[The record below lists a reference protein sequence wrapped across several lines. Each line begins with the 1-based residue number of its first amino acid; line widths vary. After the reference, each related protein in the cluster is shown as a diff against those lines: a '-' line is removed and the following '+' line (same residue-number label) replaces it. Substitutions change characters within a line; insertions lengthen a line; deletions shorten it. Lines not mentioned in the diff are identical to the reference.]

1 MKPVLPAIA
10 IFILYPFDFKENKDA
25 QNYMSVK
32 KIKGSYKKK
41 SPGRFF
47 QGFLPNSK
55 QLSFK
60 RVLIW
65 VVKLLAFGL
74 FLFFTLFALVY
85 IGTFGQ
91 LPDSNTL
98 IKIKE
103 PVASEVYSKD
113 NKLLGRY
120 YTENRSNV
128 TFKEIAPNLIN
139 ALIATED
146 NRFYE
151 HRGIDEWALL
161 RVVVKTLLLVDHSSG
176 GGSTL
181 SQQIVK
187 NIFGRKNYG
196 PLTIPVSKIRE
207 SIIAYR
213 LERLYSK
220 EEILTLYLN
229 TVPFGEN
236 TFGVELAA
244 ERFFSVRPNKLTVP
258 QAATLVGML
267 KANNYYNPRINPE
280 HSLRRRNT
288 VISQMAKYN
297 YITPDQARKYSS
309 EPLALKYN
317 YLVYN
322 TGPGAYFRE
331 LIRPQL
337 EEWCS
342 ENNKAD
348 GHPYNLY
355 TDGLKIV
362 TTIDFRMQRYA
373 EMAVQEKM
381 KELQSTFEKHWNGK
395 DPWGKNNSVVVRA
408 MKRSE
413 RYRKMKES
421 GKTAGE
427 ITTIFSEPVNMK
439 IFTWDGEKQVRI
451 SPLDSVKYALK
462 VLHCAFIAIEP
473 QTGDIK
479 AWIGG
484 NNFKFFQY
492 DHILAPRQVG
502 STFKPIIYAS
512 ALENGISADKY
523 YPNEKTTYSEY
534 QDWSPGN
541 SNEEYGG
548 FYSLEG
554 ALCKSVNTVSVQ
566 VLLDSGIS
574 EAIDLARK
582 MGIKANLPD
591 VPSLA
596 LGSADIPLIQLAQ
609 AYACLDN
616 LGKKVTPNYLIR
628 IEDSNGKVLKKFLPE
643 NEELEAMSPETAK
656 IITRY
661 LEAVVNE
668 GTGAEIRSLYKI
680 EGAFAG
686 KTGTTQNF
694 ADGWFMGYTPD
705 LVTGCW
711 VGGEEPSIH
720 FRNIALGRGGYMAL
734 PVVGK
739 FFNKLYRDA
748 AFRDFKSHSFPS
760 LDESTLAL
768 LDIPHFTETYNPKGR
783 SGFWNIFGGDAKK
796 REERKAERQEIKTEA
811 DWQTNTKKE
820 PQKKEDQKSNIW
832 RRIKDALK
840 KKE

>member
-1 MKPVLPAIA
+1 MRVFLA
-10 IFILYPFDFKENKDA
+10 E
-25 QNYMSVK
+25 QNRAYTIQNMSVK
-32 KIKGSYKKK
+32 KNKGSDKKK
-41 SPGRFF
+41 RSKGFF
-47 QGFLPNSK
+47 AGLSSISK
-55 QLSFK
+55 QPWFK
-60 RVLIW
+60 RVLMW
-65 VVKLLAFGL
+65 GLKLALFGL
-74 FLFFTLFALVY
+74 FLLLTLFALVY

-128 TFKEIAPNLIN
+128 NFKDISPNLIN

-146 NRFYE
+146 SRFYE

-161 RVVVKTLLLVDHSSG
+161 RVVVKTFFLADRSSG

-181 SQQIVK
+181 SQQIAK

-196 PLTIPVSKIRE
+196 PLTMPVSKIRE

-220 EEILTLYLN
+220 QEILTLYLN

-236 TFGVELAA
+236 TFGIELAA
-244 ERFFSVRPNKLTVP
+244 ERFFSVRPIKLTVP

-267 KANNYYNPRINPE
+267 KANNYYNPRTNPE
-280 HSLRRRNT
+280 HSLQRRNT
-288 VISQMAKYN
+288 VISQMTKN
-297 YITPDQARKYSS
+297 KYITPAQAKIYSN
-309 EPLALKYN
+309 EPLGLKYN
-317 YLVYN
+317 FLVYN

-337 EEWCS
+337 EQWCS
-342 ENNKAD
+342 ENTKAD
-348 GHPYNLY
+348 GNPYNLY
-355 TDGLKIV
+355 TDGIKII

-373 EMAVQEKM
+373 EMAMQEKM
-381 KELQSTFEKHWNGK
+381 KELQATFEKHWGGK
-395 DPWGKNNSVVVRA
+395 DPWGKNNAIVLRA

-413 RYRKMKES
+413 RYRKMKEA
-421 GKTAGE
+421 GKSQTE
-427 ITTIFSEPVNMK
+427 ITTAFKVPVNMK
-439 IFTWDGEKQVRI
+439 IFSWDGDKQVKI
-451 SPLDSVKYALK
+451 SPTDSVRYALK
-462 VLHCAFIAIEP
+462 LLQCGFIAIEP
-473 QTGDIK
+473 KSGDIK
-479 AWIGG
+479 VWIGG
-484 NNFKFFQY
+484 NDFRYFQY
-492 DHILAPRQVG
+492 DHVLAARQAG

-512 ALENGISADKY
+512 ALENGLSPDKY
-523 YPNEKTTYSEY
+523 YPNKKTTYSEY

-541 SNEEYGG
+541 SNDEYGG

-566 VLLDSGIS
+566 VLMDSGIS
-574 EAIDLARK
+574 EAITLAHK
-582 MGIKANLPD
+582 MGIKADLPE
-591 VPSLA
+591 VLSLA
-596 LGSADIPLIQLAQ
+596 LGVADISLLQLAQ

-616 LGKKVTPNYLIR
+616 LGKTVNTNYLIR
-628 IEDSNGKVLKKFLPE
+628 IEDGNGKVLKKFIPD
-643 NEELEAMSPETAK
+643 NDQKEAMSPETAK
-656 IITRY
+656 IITHF
-661 LEAVVNE
+661 LEAVANE
-668 GTGAEIRSLYKI
+668 GTAAEIRSLYKV

-720 FRNIALGRGGYMAL
+720 FRNIALGRGGYTAL

-739 FFNKLYRDA
+739 FFNKLYRDP
-748 AFRDFKSHSFPS
+748 AFRDYKNHTFPA
-760 LDESTLAL
+760 LDESTLAM
-768 LDIPHFTETYNPKGR
+768 LDIPHFTETYKEKRKSN
-783 SGFWNIFGGDAKK
+783 FWNIFGGEANKK
-796 REERKAERQEIKTEA
+796 TERKAERQDNRKEPEKESEIK
-811 DWQTNTKKE
+811 KE
-820 PQKKEDQKSNIW
+820 EPKPSIW
-832 RRIKDALK
+832 RKIKEALK

>member
-1 MKPVLPAIA
+1 
-10 IFILYPFDFKENKDA
+10 
-25 QNYMSVK
+25 MSVK
-32 KIKGSYKKK
+32 KNKGSEKKK
-41 SPGRFF
+41 STKGLFSRFTS
-47 QGFLPNSK
+47 NSK
-55 QLSFK
+55 QSLTK

-65 VVKLLAFGL
+65 GLKLSLFGL
-74 FLFFTLFALVY
+74 FLLLILFALVY

-128 TFKEIAPNLIN
+128 NYKEISPNMVN

-161 RVVVKTLLLVDHSSG
+161 RVVVKTFLLTDHSSG

-196 PLTIPVSKIRE
+196 PLTLPVSKIRE

-213 LERLYSK
+213 LERLYTK
-220 EEILTLYLN
+220 EQILTLYLN

-236 TFGVELAA
+236 TFGIELAA
-244 ERFFSVRPNKLTVP
+244 ERFFSVRPNKLTVA

-267 KANNYYNPRINPE
+267 KANNYYNPRTNPE
-280 HSLRRRNT
+280 RSIQRRNT
-288 VISQMAKYN
+288 VISQMAKYK
-297 YITPDQARKYSS
+297 YITPEQAKRYSS
-309 EPLALKYN
+309 EPLGLKYN

-342 ENNKAD
+342 ENTKAD
-348 GHPYNLY
+348 GTPYNLY

-362 TTIDFRMQRYA
+362 TTIDYRMQRCA
-373 EMAVQEKM
+373 EMAQQEKM
-381 KELQSTFEKHWNGK
+381 KELQSTFEKHWDGK
-395 DPWGKNNSVVVRA
+395 DPWGKNNSVVLRA
-408 MKRSE
+408 MKRSD
-413 RYRKMKES
+413 RYRKMKE
-421 GKTAGE
+421 AGRSAAE
-427 ITTIFSEPVNMK
+427 ITEAFKVPLNMK
-439 IFTWDGEKQVRI
+439 IFSWDGDKQVKI
-451 SPLDSVKYALK
+451 SPLDSVKYSLK
-462 VLHCAFIAIEP
+462 ILHSAFIAIEP
-473 QTGDIK
+473 ASGDIK
-479 AWIGG
+479 VWIGG
-484 NNFKFFQY
+484 NDFRHFQF
-492 DHILAPRQVG
+492 DHMSAPRQVG
-502 STFKPIIYAS
+502 STFKPILYAS
-512 ALENGISADKY
+512 ALEHGIPADKY
-523 YPNEKTTYSEY
+523 YPNEKNTYSEY

-541 SNEEYGG
+541 SNDEYGG

-566 VLLDSGIS
+566 VIMDSGIS
-574 EAIDLARK
+574 EAISLARK
-582 MGIKANLPD
+582 MGIKADLPE

-616 LGKKVTPNYLIR
+616 LGKTVTPNYLIR
-628 IEDSNGKVLKKFLPE
+628 IEDGNGRVLQKYVPE
-643 NEELEAMSPETAK
+643 NQEQEAMSPETAK
-656 IITRY
+656 IITHF
-661 LEAVVNE
+661 LESVVNE
-668 GTGAEIRSLYKI
+668 GTGSEIRSLYKI
-680 EGAFAG
+680 EGPFAG

-711 VGGEEPSIH
+711 VGGEEPAIH

-734 PVVGK
+734 PIVGK
-739 FFNKLYRDA
+739 FFNKLYRDP
-748 AFRDFKSHSFPS
+748 AFRDYKNHSFPS
-760 LDESTLAL
+760 LDESTLAM
-768 LDIPHFTETYNPKGR
+768 LDIPHFKETNDEKKR
-783 SGFWNIFGGDAKK
+783 SNFWNIFGSDSKK
-796 REERKAERQEIKTEA
+796 QEEHKAERQNKTKES
-811 DWQTNTKKE
+811 DIQKDDKKDEE
-820 PQKKEDQKSNIW
+820 PRTNIW
-832 RRIKDALK
+832 KKIKDALK

>member
-1 MKPVLPAIA
+1 
-10 IFILYPFDFKENKDA
+10 
-25 QNYMSVK
+25 MSIK
-32 KIKGSYKKK
+32 KSKGSEKKK
-41 SPGRFF
+41 TTKGFF
-47 QGFLPNSK
+47 SGLSSTSK
-55 QLSFK
+55 QSLAK

-65 VVKLLAFGL
+65 GLKLSLFGL
-74 FLFFTLFALVY
+74 FLLLTLFALVY

-103 PVASEVYSKD
+103 PAASEVYSKD

-120 YTENRSNV
+120 YIENRSNV
-128 TFKEIAPNLIN
+128 NFKEISPNLIN

-161 RVVVKTLLLVDHSSG
+161 RVVVKTIFLVDRSSG

-196 PLTIPVSKIRE
+196 PLTLPVSKIRE

-236 TFGVELAA
+236 TYGIELAA
-244 ERFFSVRPNKLTVP
+244 ERFFSVRPDKLTVP

-267 KANNYYNPRINPE
+267 KANNYYNPRTNPE
-280 HSLRRRNT
+280 HSLQRRNT
-288 VISQMAKYN
+288 VIAQMVKYK
-297 YITPDQARKYSS
+297 YITPDKAKIYSS
-309 EPLALKYN
+309 APLGIKYN

-342 ENNKAD
+342 QNAKDD
-348 GHPYNLY
+348 GTPYNLY
-355 TDGLKIV
+355 TDGLHIV
-362 TTIDFRMQRYA
+362 TTIDSRMQRYA
-373 EMAVQEKM
+373 EMAMQEKM
-381 KELQSTFEKHWNGK
+381 KELQATFEKHWGGK
-395 DPWGKNNSVVVRA
+395 DPWGKNSAVVLRA

-413 RYRKMKES
+413 RYRKMKEA
-421 GKTAGE
+421 GKSSAE
-427 ITTIFSEPVNMK
+427 ITAAFNVPLNMK
-439 IFTWDGEKQVRI
+439 VFSWDGEKQVRI

-462 VLHCAFIAIEP
+462 LLHCGFVAIDP
-473 QTGDIK
+473 GSGDIK

-484 NNFKFFQY
+484 NDFRYFQY
-492 DHILAPRQVG
+492 DHVLAPRQVG

-512 ALENGISADKY
+512 ALENGIPADKY

-541 SNEEYGG
+541 SNDEYGG
-548 FYSLEG
+548 YYSLEG
-554 ALCKSVNTVSVQ
+554 ALCKSVNTISVQ
-566 VLLDSGIS
+566 VLMDSGIS
-574 EAIDLARK
+574 DAISLAHK
-582 MGIKANLPD
+582 MGIKADLPE

-596 LGSADIPLIQLAQ
+596 LGTADIPLLQLAE

-616 LGKKVTPNYLIR
+616 LGKTVSPNYLIR
-628 IEDSNGKVLKKFLPE
+628 IEDAKGKLLEKFIPDR
-643 NEELEAMSPETAK
+643 EEKEAMSPETAK
-656 IITRY
+656 IITHY
-661 LEAVVNE
+661 LQSVVNE

-680 EGAFAG
+680 EGPFAG

-739 FFNKLYRDA
+739 FFNKLYRDP
-748 AFRDFKSHSFPS
+748 AFRDYKNHAFPA
-760 LDESTLAL
+760 LDEETLAL
-768 LDIPHFTETYNPKGR
+768 LDIPHFTETYKEKGK
-783 SGFWNIFGGDAKK
+783 SGFWNIFGGDSQK
-796 REERKAERQEIKTEA
+796 REERKAERQERKQEKRDA
-811 DWQTNTKKE
+811 AELQPDAKKE
-820 PQKKEDQKSNIW
+820 QPAKEEPKSNIW
-832 RRIKDALK
+832 NKIRDALK
-840 KKE
+840 KK

>member
-1 MKPVLPAIA
+1 MWGL
-10 IFILYPFDFKENKDA
+10 
-25 QNYMSVK
+25 
-32 KIKGSYKKK
+32 
-41 SPGRFF
+41 
-47 QGFLPNSK
+47 
-55 QLSFK
+55 
-60 RVLIW
+60 
-65 VVKLLAFGL
+65 KLFAFGL
-74 FLFFTLFALVY
+74 FLLLTLFALVY
-85 IGTFGQ
+85 VGTFGQ
-91 LPDSNTL
+91 LPDKNTL

-103 PVASEVYSKD
+103 PAATEVYSKD

-128 TFKEIAPNLIN
+128 TFKEISPNMIN

-151 HRGIDEWALL
+151 HRGIDEWALV
-161 RVVVKTLLLVDHSSG
+161 RVVIKTIFLVDRSSG

-196 PLTIPVSKIRE
+196 PLTLPVSKIRE

-213 LERLYSK
+213 LEKLYSK

-236 TFGVELAA
+236 TFGIELAA
-244 ERFFSVRPNKLTVP
+244 ERFFSVRPDKLTVP

-267 KANNYYNPRINPE
+267 KANNYYNPRTNPE
-280 HSLRRRNT
+280 RSLQRRNI
-288 VISQMAKYN
+288 VISQMTKYN
-297 YITPDQARKYSS
+297 YITPDKAKIYSS
-309 EPLALKYN
+309 VPLGLKYN

-342 ENNKAD
+342 ENTKAD
-348 GHPYNLY
+348 GTPYNLY
-355 TDGLKIV
+355 TDGLHIV

-373 EMAVQEKM
+373 EMAMQEKM
-381 KELQSTFEKHWNGK
+381 KELQATFEKHWNGK
-395 DPWGKNNSVVVRA
+395 DPWGKNNAVVLRA

-413 RYRKMKES
+413 RYRKMKET
-421 GKTAGE
+421 GKTADE
-427 ITTIFSEPVNMK
+427 ITEAFKVQLNMK
-439 IFTWDGEKQVRI
+439 IFSWDGEKQVKI

-462 VLHCAFIAIEP
+462 LLHCGFIAIEP
-473 QTGDIK
+473 KSGDIK

-484 NNFKFFQY
+484 NDFRYFQY
-492 DHILAPRQVG
+492 DHVLAPRQVG

-512 ALENGISADKY
+512 ALENGISPDKY
-523 YPNEKTTYSEY
+523 YANEKMVYADF

-548 FYSLEG
+548 YYSLEG
-554 ALCKSVNTVSVQ
+554 ALTKSVNTVSVQ
-566 VLLDSGIS
+566 VLMESGIS
-574 EAIDLARK
+574 QAIALAHK
-582 MGIKANLPD
+582 MGIKADLPE

-596 LGSADIPLIQLAQ
+596 LGSADIPLLQMTQ

-616 LGKKVTPNYLIR
+616 LGKTVNPNYLIR
-628 IEDSNGKVLKKFLPE
+628 IEDANGKLLKKYVPD
-643 NEELEAMSPETAK
+643 NEEKEAMSPETAK
-656 IITRY
+656 IITHY
-661 LEAVVNE
+661 LQSVVNE

-739 FFNKLYRDA
+739 FFNKLYRDP
-748 AFRDFKSHSFPS
+748 AFRDYKNHYFPS
-760 LDESTLAL
+760 LDEATLAM
-768 LDIPHFTETYNPKGR
+768 LDIPHFTEEYNQKGI
-783 SGFWNIFGGDAKK
+783 SNLWGIFGGDPKK
-796 REERKAERQEIKTEA
+796 REERKAARQEKRNEA
-811 DWQTNTKKE
+811 DLPPDAKKE
-820 PQKKEDQKSNIW
+820 QPAKEEPKSNIW
-832 RRIKDALK
+832 EKIKKALK
-840 KKE
+840 K

>member
-1 MKPVLPAIA
+1 M
-10 IFILYPFDFKENKDA
+10 IFGI
-25 QNYMSVK
+25 
-32 KIKGSYKKK
+32 
-41 SPGRFF
+41 
-47 QGFLPNSK
+47 
-55 QLSFK
+55 
-60 RVLIW
+60 
-65 VVKLLAFGL
+65 
-74 FLFFTLFALVY
+74 FLFATLFSLVY

-98 IKIKE
+98 IRIKE

-128 TFKEIAPNLIN
+128 TFKEISPSLIN

-161 RVVVKTLLLVDHSSG
+161 RVVVKSLFLVDHSSG

-196 PLTIPVSKIRE
+196 PLTLPVSKIRE

-213 LERLYSK
+213 LERIYSK
-220 EEILTLYLN
+220 EEILVLYLN

-244 ERFFSVRPNKLTVP
+244 ERFFSVRPNKLTIP

-267 KANNYYNPRINPE
+267 KANNYYNPRTNPE

-297 YITPDQARKYSS
+297 YITPDQAKKYSN
-309 EPLALKYN
+309 EPLGLKYN

-342 ENNKAD
+342 ENSKAD
-348 GHPYNLY
+348 GNPYNLY

-362 TTIDFRMQRYA
+362 TTIDYKMQRFA
-373 EMAVQEKM
+373 EMSMQEKM
-381 KELQSTFEKHWNGK
+381 KELQATFQKHWDGK
-395 DPWGKNNSVVVRA
+395 DPWGKNNAVVLRA

-421 GKTAGE
+421 GKSANE
-427 ITTIFSEPVNMK
+427 ITEAFRIPVNMK
-439 IFTWDGEKQVRI
+439 LFSWEGDKPVKIT
-451 SPLDSVKYALK
+451 PLDSVKYTLK
-462 VLHCAFIAIEP
+462 LLHCAFIAIEP
-473 QTGDIK
+473 NSGDIK

-484 NNFKFFQY
+484 NDFRYFQF

-512 ALENGISADKY
+512 ALEQGIPPNKY

-548 FYSLEG
+548 YYSLEG
-554 ALCKSVNTVSVQ
+554 ALCKSVNTVSVK
-566 VLLDSGIS
+566 VLLESGIP
-574 EAIDLARK
+574 EAIHLARK
-582 MGIKANLPD
+582 MGIKADLPE

-616 LGKKVTPNYLIR
+616 LGKTVSPNYLIR
-628 IEDSNGKVLKKFLPE
+628 IEDGNGKVLKKFIPDNDE
-643 NEELEAMSPETAK
+643 QEAMSPETAK
-656 IITRY
+656 IITHY

-668 GTGAEIRSLYKI
+668 GTGSEIRSLYKI
-680 EGAFAG
+680 EGPFAG

-694 ADGWFMGYTPD
+694 ADGWFMAYTPD

-739 FFNKLYRDA
+739 FFNKLYHDPS
-748 AFRDFKSHSFPS
+748 FRDYKNHPFPP

-768 LDIPHFTETYNPKGR
+768 LDIPHFSETYKEKGK
-783 SGFWNIFGGDAKK
+783 GNFWNIFGGDRNK
-796 REERKAERQEIKTEA
+796 REERKAERQEGKKEVDVNA
-811 DWQTNTKKE
+811 DTKKE
-820 PQKKEDQKSNIW
+820 QPGKEESKSNIW
-832 RRIKDALK
+832 KRIKEALK

>member
-1 MKPVLPAIA
+1 MIQ
-10 IFILYPFDFKENKDA
+10 FNK
-25 QNYMSVK
+25 MSEK
-32 KIKGSYKKK
+32 RNKGSEKKK
-41 SPGRFF
+41 SSKGFF
-47 QGFLPNSK
+47 SGFSSTTK
-55 QLSFK
+55 QLSLK
-60 RVLIW
+60 RVLLWGI
-65 VVKLLAFGL
+65 KLLIFGL
-74 FLFFTLFALVY
+74 FLFLTLFALVY

-103 PVASEVYSKD
+103 PVATEVYSKD

-128 TFKEIAPNLIN
+128 SFKEISPSLIN

-151 HRGIDEWALL
+151 HRGIDEWALV
-161 RVVVKTLLLVDHSSG
+161 RVVVKTFLMVDHSSG

-187 NIFGRKNYG
+187 NIFGRKDYG
-196 PLTIPVSKIRE
+196 PLTLPVSKIRE

-213 LERLYSK
+213 LEKLYSK
-220 EEILTLYLN
+220 EEILTLYMN

-236 TFGVELAA
+236 TYGVELAA
-244 ERFFSVRPNKLTVP
+244 ERFFSVRPNKLSVP

-267 KANNYYNPRINPE
+267 KANNYYNPRTNPE
-280 HSLRRRNT
+280 HSIQRRNT
-288 VISQMAKYN
+288 VISQMAKYK
-297 YITPDQARKYSS
+297 YITSDQAKKYSS
-309 EPLALKYN
+309 EPLGLKYN

-331 LIRPQL
+331 LIRSQL
-337 EEWCS
+337 EDWCS
-342 ENNKAD
+342 ENTKAD
-348 GHPYNLY
+348 GNPYNLY
-355 TDGLKIV
+355 TDGLKII
-362 TTIDFRMQRYA
+362 TTIDFRMQRFA
-373 EMAVQEKM
+373 EMAMQEKM
-381 KELQSTFEKHWNGK
+381 KELQATFEKHWDGK
-395 DPWGKNNSVVVRA
+395 DPWGKNNSVVMRA
-408 MKRSE
+408 MKRSD
-413 RYRKMKES
+413 RYRKLKES
-421 GKTAGE
+421 GKSAIE
-427 ITTIFSEPVNMK
+427 IAAIFKIPVNMK
-439 IFTWDGEKQVRI
+439 IFSWEGEKQVKI
-451 SPLDSVKYALK
+451 SPLDSVKYNLK
-462 VLHCAFIAIEP
+462 LLHCAFIAIEP
-473 QTGDIK
+473 GSGDIK
-479 AWIGG
+479 AWVGG
-484 NNFKFFQY
+484 NDFRFFQY
-492 DHILAPRQVG
+492 DHVLAPRQVG

-512 ALENGISADKY
+512 ALENGVPADKY

-548 FYSLEG
+548 YYSLEG

-574 EAIDLARK
+574 EAVALARK
-582 MGIKANLPD
+582 MGIKADLPE

-596 LGSADIPLIQLAQ
+596 LGSADIPLVQLAQ

-616 LGKKVTPNYLIR
+616 LGKSVNPNYLLR
-628 IEDSNGKVLKKFLPE
+628 IEDANGKVLKKFVPE
-643 NEELEAMSPETAK
+643 NEQQEAMSPETAK

-680 EGAFAG
+680 EGPFAG

-739 FFNKLYRDA
+739 FFNKLYHDP
-748 AFRDFKSHSFPS
+748 AFRDYKNHTFAS

-768 LDIPHFTETYNPKGR
+768 LDIPHFTETYKEKGK
-783 SGFWNIFGGDAKK
+783 SGFWNIFGGNHKK
-796 REERKAERQEIKTEA
+796 QEEREKERREGMKEAGLQKDADKEKTTEA
-811 DWQTNTKKE
+811 DT
-820 PQKKEDQKSNIW
+820 KSNIW
-832 RRIKDALK
+832 KKIKDALR

>member
-1 MKPVLPAIA
+1 MIR
-10 IFILYPFDFKENKDA
+10 FNH
-25 QNYMSVK
+25 MSVK
-32 KIKGSYKKK
+32 KIKGSDKKK
-41 SPGRFF
+41 SPKGVFS
-47 QGFLPNSK
+47 GLSASSK
-55 QLSFK
+55 QLTTK

-65 VVKLLAFGL
+65 GLKLFFFGL
-74 FLFFTLFALVY
+74 FLFLTLFALVY

-120 YTENRSNV
+120 YIENRSNV
-128 TFKEIAPNLIN
+128 TFKEISPSLIN

-244 ERFFSVRPNKLTVP
+244 ERFFSLRPNKLSVP

-267 KANNYYNPRINPE
+267 KANNYYNPRTNPE
-280 HSLRRRNT
+280 HSLQRRNT
-288 VISQMAKYN
+288 VISQMAKYK
-297 YITPDQARKYSS
+297 YITTEQARKYTS
-309 EPLALKYN
+309 EPLGLKYN

-337 EEWCS
+337 EDWCA
-342 ENNKAD
+342 ENTKAD
-348 GHPYNLY
+348 GAPYNLY

-373 EMAVQEKM
+373 EMAMQEKM
-381 KELQSTFEKHWNGK
+381 KELQATFEKHWDGK
-395 DPWGKNNSVVVRA
+395 DPWGKNNAVVLRA

-421 GKTAGE
+421 GKSASE
-427 ITTIFSEPVNMK
+427 ITAAFKVPVNMK
-439 IFTWDGEKQVRI
+439 IFSWEGEKSVKI
-451 SPLDSVKYALK
+451 SPIDSVKYTLK
-462 VLHCAFIAIEP
+462 LLHCAFIAIEP
-473 QTGDIK
+473 NSGDIK

-484 NNFKFFQY
+484 NDFRYFQY
-492 DHILAPRQVG
+492 DNVIAPRQVG

-512 ALENGISADKY
+512 ALENGVPADKY

-548 FYSLEG
+548 YYSLEG

-566 VLLDSGIS
+566 VLLDGGIS
-574 EAIDLARK
+574 EAVTLARK
-582 MGIKANLPD
+582 MGIKTDLPE

-616 LGKKVTPNYLIR
+616 LGKTVTPNYLIR
-628 IEDSNGKVLKKFLPE
+628 IEDTNGKVLKKYIPD
-643 NEELEAMSPETAK
+643 NEELEVMSPETAK
-656 IITRY
+656 IITHY
-661 LEAVVNE
+661 LESVVNE
-668 GTGAEIRSLYKI
+668 GTGSEIRSLYKI
-680 EGAFAG
+680 EGPFAG

-694 ADGWFMGYTPD
+694 ADGWFMGFTPD

-711 VGGEEPSIH
+711 VGGEEPAIH
-720 FRNIALGRGGYMAL
+720 FRNIALGRGGYTAL

-739 FFNKLYRDA
+739 FYNKLYHDPV
-748 AFRDFKSHSFPS
+748 FRDYKNHSFPA
-760 LDESTLAL
+760 LDETTLAQ
-768 LDIPHFTETYNPKGR
+768 LDIPHFTETYKEKGK
-783 SGFWNIFGGDAKK
+783 SNFWNLFSGDQKK
-796 REERKAERQEIKTEA
+796 REERKAERQEKSKEI
-811 DWQTNTKKE
+811 DLQTDAKKE
-820 PQKKEDQKSNIW
+820 QVKEDEPKSNIW
-832 RRIKDALK
+832 KKIKDALK